1 MATFSRT
8 QKAICSMV
16 AKQNYQWT
24 RYDSNDRA
32 AARSFVL
39 ASFHRARSQERKKE
53 LNALADA
60 LQDDIWQYL

>member
-1 MATFSRT
+1 
-8 QKAICSMV
+8 MV

-24 RYDSNDRA
+24 RYDNNDRA

-39 ASFHRARSQERKKE
+39 ASFHRARSQDRKKE
-53 LNALADA
+53 LKALADA

>member
-1 MATFSRT
+1 MTTFSRA
-8 QKAICSMV
+8 QKTICSMV

-24 RYDSNDRA
+24 QYDNNDRA

-53 LNALADA
+53 LKALADA
-60 LQDDIWQYL
+60 LQDGIWQYL